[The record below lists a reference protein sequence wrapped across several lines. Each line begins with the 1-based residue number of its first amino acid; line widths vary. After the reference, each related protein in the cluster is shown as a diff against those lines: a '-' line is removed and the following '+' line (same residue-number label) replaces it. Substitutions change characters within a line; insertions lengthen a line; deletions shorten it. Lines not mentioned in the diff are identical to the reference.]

1 MMSVN
6 ESIADKKN
14 IYLVGGG
21 GHCVSCIDVIE
32 STNEF
37 VIKGI
42 FDRPE
47 NVGQTVLGY
56 PIIGTDADIE
66 KYISE
71 TNFFLITVGQIQS
84 SEIRQKIADQI
95 GLLNGQFAIVISSR
109 AYVSRH
115 AELGYGTIVMHDV
128 VVNANARIGEHC
140 ILNTKSLIE
149 HDARVEDF
157 CHISTGAIINGT
169 TTVQMGSFVGSG
181 AVVKHSVTVPA
192 KSLIQAGQFYKG
204 QS

>member
-1 MMSVN
+1 MTANGGASL
-6 ESIADKKN
+6 KKN

-42 FDRPE
+42 FDRLE

-66 KYISE
+66 KYVSE
-71 TNFFLITVGQIQS
+71 ENFFLLTIGQIQS
-84 SEIRQKIADQI
+84 AQTRQKLADQI
-95 GLLNGQFAIVISSR
+95 GLLNGQFAIVVSSR

-115 AELGYGTIVMHDV
+115 AELGYGTIVMHDA

-157 CHISTGAIINGT
+157 CHISTGAIVNGT
-169 TTVQMGSFVGSG
+169 TTIESETFVGSG

-192 KSLIQAGQFYKG
+192 KSLIQAGEFYKG
-204 QS
+204 KV

>member
-1 MMSVN
+1 MSQVITS
-6 ESIADKKN
+6 EKKN

-37 VIKGI
+37 VIKGL
-42 FDRPE
+42 FDRHE

-66 KYISE
+66 KYVSE
-71 TNFFLITVGQIQS
+71 NNFFLLTMGQIQS
-84 SEIRQKIADQI
+84 AETRQKLADQI
-95 GLLNGQFAIVISSR
+95 GLLGGQFAIVISAR
-109 AYVSRH
+109 AYVSKH
-115 AELGYGTIVMHDV
+115 AELGYGTIVMHDA
-128 VVNANARIGEHC
+128 VVNANARIGDHC
-140 ILNTKSLIE
+140 ILNTKSLVE
-149 HDARVEDF
+149 HDARVADF
-157 CHISTGAIINGT
+157 CHISTGAIVNGT
-169 TTVQMGSFVGSG
+169 TTIESGSFVGSG